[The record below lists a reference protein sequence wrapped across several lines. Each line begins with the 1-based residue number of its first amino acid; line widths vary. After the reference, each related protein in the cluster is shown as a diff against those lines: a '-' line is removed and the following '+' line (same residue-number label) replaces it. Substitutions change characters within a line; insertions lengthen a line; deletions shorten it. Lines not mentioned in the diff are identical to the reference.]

1 MDQMFLANSA
11 STLPQR
17 CPPLAYLGSTPSGT
31 LTGIPHLSYFLT
43 AGFAH
48 GNNYIGVVNIKQYII
63 AQEIWPWSDHQF
75 HMPVHQQDD
84 ILLEVLE
91 IALLALLV
99 PNFSQLELV
108 TYIVVDNL
116 VLDLELEKN

>member
-1 MDQMFLANSA
+1 MTAQSLS
-11 STLPQR
+11 
-17 CPPLAYLGSTPSGT
+17 PSH
-31 LTGIPHLSYFLT
+31 ISRSLSYF
-43 AGFAH
+43 
-48 GNNYIGVVNIKQYII
+48 
-63 AQEIWPWSDHQF
+63 
-75 HMPVHQQDD
+75 HQQDD

-108 TYIVVDNL
+108 TYLVIDSL

>member
-1 MDQMFLANSA
+1 MYPINISLQTRKIPEKYTLQTEAA
-11 STLPQR
+11 AWHST
-17 CPPLAYLGSTPSGT
+17 
-31 LTGIPHLSYFLT
+31 
-43 AGFAH
+43 
-48 GNNYIGVVNIKQYII
+48 
-63 AQEIWPWSDHQF
+63 
-75 HMPVHQQDD
+75 HQQDD

-108 TYIVVDNL
+108 TYIVTDSL